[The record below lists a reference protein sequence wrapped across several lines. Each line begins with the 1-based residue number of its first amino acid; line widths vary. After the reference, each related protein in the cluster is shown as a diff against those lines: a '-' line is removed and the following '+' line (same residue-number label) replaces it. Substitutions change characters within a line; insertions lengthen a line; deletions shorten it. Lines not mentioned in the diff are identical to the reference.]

1 MPYMNNDYYYE
12 LTYVYNDKKTTVRFN
27 ADVSGEK
34 LIDNLKDFLKGCGWS
49 EDNLK
54 SMFNDEEV

>member
-54 SMFNDEEV
+54 SMFNDKEV